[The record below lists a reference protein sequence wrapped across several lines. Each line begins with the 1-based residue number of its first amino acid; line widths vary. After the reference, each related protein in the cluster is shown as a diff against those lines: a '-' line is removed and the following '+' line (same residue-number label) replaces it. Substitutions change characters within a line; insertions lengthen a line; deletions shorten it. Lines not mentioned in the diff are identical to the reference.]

1 MDKELENSGES
12 YFRDREDSFDTP
24 EEQVLHFLSRAGRPG
39 WKWMS
44 VSNEK
49 NFLCGLSRV
58 KC

>member
-24 EEQVLHFLSRAGRPG
+24 EEQVMHFLARAGRPG

-44 VSNEK
+44 VS
-49 NFLCGLSRV
+49 FGIFT
-58 KC
+58 